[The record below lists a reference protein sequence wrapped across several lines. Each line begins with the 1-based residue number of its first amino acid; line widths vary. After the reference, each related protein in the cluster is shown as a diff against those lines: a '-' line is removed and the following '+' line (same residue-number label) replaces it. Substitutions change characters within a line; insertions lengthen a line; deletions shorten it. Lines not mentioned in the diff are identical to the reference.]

1 MDETAARLQVCS
13 PTVSRIQA
21 FAFAFVGAAAALAAS
36 LPCPVTAEAAAP
48 SPPLLDVQQLKP
60 GDKGYGLT
68 VFSGT
73 EPERFDVEVI
83 GVLSNFL
90 PHQDLILVKTDHPRL
105 QVAKVVA
112 GMSGSPVFINGK
124 MVGAYAYGWQ
134 FGEESVAGVTPIGA
148 MLDELR
154 RPIPPEAIQP
164 LPGTAPA
171 KAQGKSARAHHP
183 SGHRFSGIP
192 TSYSVEEHARQVAAF
207 AAPPAA
213 DSGLRPVA
221 VATPVM
227 IGGMSD
233 ASLSLLRQNLSPL
246 GLEPI
251 QGGGGGRTEADAPS
265 RFVDGGAI
273 GVQLIAGDI
282 SAAGIGTVTRVEGNR
297 LVAFGHPMMNSGV
310 SRLPTAISRIHWIL
324 ASKMRS
330 FKIGTPIRPVGALVN
345 DRQAAIVVDSGVQA
359 PMIPL
364 ELDIRGVEG
373 APHPRW
379 TMQIA
384 RERFM
389 APLFLA
395 VAVGNAI
402 DATTSERR
410 DVSWHALTTLRVRG
424 HGEVTLHDFG
434 VAVGGTPDAG
444 AFMRS
449 RAVNAMGSLLS
460 NPWEPVDI
468 ESIRTRVDIRFAR
481 DLFEL
486 RGAVPLEME
495 VEPGRKARIRL
506 QLVPYAGPPEFRTVE
521 VDIPRELAGN
531 TVEIE
536 INPGHQEAP
545 PVAIPESVSELLS
558 VLPRQS
564 FAPDSLVGSVR
575 VGGHGVAFRGQVA
588 TRLPPGALDTLRPVA
603 SSIAP
608 EPVPSYARTV
618 IPLGKFVIGSTSV
631 RIRVRDVLR

>member
-21 FAFAFVGAAAALAAS
+21 LAFAFAGAAAALAAS
-36 LPCPVTAEAAAP
+36 LPCPVNAEAAAP

-90 PHQDLILVKTDHPRL
+90 PHQDLILVKTNHPRL

-154 RPIPPEAIQP
+154 RPIPPEATQP
-164 LPGTAPA
+164 LPVAGPA
-171 KAQGKSARAHHP
+171 KTPGRTARAQSP
-183 SGHRFSGIP
+183 SGHRFSGNP
-192 TSYSVEEHARQVAAF
+192 TSYTLEEHARQVAAF

-213 DSGLRPVA
+213 DNGLRPVA
-221 VATPVM
+221 VTTPVM
-227 IGGMSD
+227 MGGMSD
-233 ASLSLLRQNLSPL
+233 ASLSLLRQNLAPL

-251 QGGGGGRTEADAPS
+251 QGGGGGRTEANAPT

-273 GVQLIAGDI
+273 GVELIAGDV

-345 DRQAAIVVDSGVQA
+345 DRQAAIVVDSNVQA
-359 PMIPL
+359 PMIPVD
-364 ELDIRGVEG
+364 LDIRGVEG

-379 TMQIA
+379 TMQVA

-395 VAVGNAI
+395 VAIGNAL

-410 DVSWHALTTLRVRG
+410 DVSWHAHTTLRVRG

-434 VAVGGTPDAG
+434 VAVGGTPNAG
-444 AFMRS
+444 SFMRS
-449 RAVNAMGSLLS
+449 RAVEAMGSLLS

-468 ESIRTRVDIRFAR
+468 ESVRTRVDIRFAR
-481 DLFEL
+481 DLLEL
-486 RGAVPLEME
+486 RGAIPLETE

-564 FAPDSLVGSVR
+564 YAPDSLVGAVR

>member
-13 PTVSRIQA
+13 RTVSRIQA
-21 FAFAFVGAAAALAAS
+21 FAFAFAGAAAALAAS

-83 GVLSNFL
+83 GVLTNFL

-154 RPIPPEAIQP
+154 RPLPPEATQP
-164 LPGTAPA
+164 LPGAAPA
-171 KAQGKSARAHHP
+171 KAQGKSARAHQP
-183 SGHRFSGIP
+183 SGHRFSGSP
-192 TSYSVEEHARQVAAF
+192 TSYSLEEHARQVAAF

-282 SAAGIGTVTRVEGNR
+282 SAAGIGTVTRVEGSR

-330 FKIGTPIRPVGALVN
+330 FKIGTPVRPVGALVN

-359 PMIPL
+359 PMIPVDL
-364 ELDIRGVEG
+364 EIRGVEG

-379 TMQIA
+379 TMQVA

-410 DVSWHALTTLRVRG
+410 DVSWHAHTTLRVRG
-424 HGEVTLHDFG
+424 RGEVTLHDFG

-486 RGAVPLEME
+486 RGAIPLETE

-506 QLVPYAGPPEFRTVE
+506 HLVPYAGPPEFRTVE

-545 PVAIPESVSELLS
+545 PVAVPESVSELLS

-564 FAPDSLVGSVR
+564 YAPDSLVGAVR

>member
-13 PTVSRIQA
+13 RTVSRIQA

-154 RPIPPEAIQP
+154 RPLPPEAIQP

-171 KAQGKSARAHHP
+171 KAQGKSARAHQP
-183 SGHRFSGIP
+183 SGHRFSGNP
-192 TSYSVEEHARQVAAF
+192 TSYSIEEHARQVAAF

-330 FKIGTPIRPVGALVN
+330 FKIGTPVRPVGALVN

-359 PMIPL
+359 PMIPVDL
-364 ELDIRGVEG
+364 EIRGVEG

-379 TMQIA
+379 TMQVA

-410 DVSWHALTTLRVRG
+410 DVSWHAHTTLRVRG

-545 PVAIPESVSELLS
+545 PVAVPESVSELLS

-564 FAPDSLVGSVR
+564 YAPDSLVGAVR

>member
-183 SGHRFSGIP
+183 SGHRFSGNL
-192 TSYSVEEHARQVAAF
+192 TGYSIEEHARQVAAF

-324 ASKMRS
+324 ASTMRS

-564 FAPDSLVGSVR
+564 YAPDSLVGAVR

-603 SSIAP
+603 SSIGP

>member
-1 MDETAARLQVCS
+1 
-13 PTVSRIQA
+13 
-21 FAFAFVGAAAALAAS
+21 
-36 LPCPVTAEAAAP
+36 
-48 SPPLLDVQQLKP
+48 
-60 GDKGYGLT
+60 
-68 VFSGT
+68 
-73 EPERFDVEVI
+73 
-83 GVLSNFL
+83 
-90 PHQDLILVKTDHPRL
+90 
-105 QVAKVVA
+105 
-112 GMSGSPVFINGK
+112 
-124 MVGAYAYGWQ
+124 
-134 FGEESVAGVTPIGA
+134 
-148 MLDELR
+148 
-154 RPIPPEAIQP
+154 
-164 LPGTAPA
+164 
-171 KAQGKSARAHHP
+171 
-183 SGHRFSGIP
+183 
-192 TSYSVEEHARQVAAF
+192 
-207 AAPPAA
+207 
-213 DSGLRPVA
+213 
-221 VATPVM
+221 
-227 IGGMSD
+227 
-233 ASLSLLRQNLSPL
+233 
-246 GLEPI
+246 
-251 QGGGGGRTEADAPS
+251 
-265 RFVDGGAI
+265 
-273 GVQLIAGDI
+273 
-282 SAAGIGTVTRVEGNR
+282 
-297 LVAFGHPMMNSGV
+297 
-310 SRLPTAISRIHWIL
+310 
-324 ASKMRS
+324 MRS

-410 DVSWHALTTLRVRG
+410 DVSWHAHTTLRVRG

-481 DLFEL
+481 DLLEL
-486 RGAVPLEME
+486 RGAIPLEME

-545 PVAIPESVSELLS
+545 PVAVPESVSELLS

-564 FAPDSLVGSVR
+564 YAPDSLVGAVR

-608 EPVPSYARTV
+608 DPVPSYARTV